1 MRAAQDR
8 LREVFFLH
16 GYQVL
21 ETPILEPT
29 ELFLRKSG
37 GELAARLYTFTD
49 QGGNQVS
56 LRPEYTASI
65 LRYYMEQPN
74 SGLLS
79 MRVQYAGPVFR
90 HEEDSNVYCQFTQVG
105 AELLGSSNP
114 RADAE
119 VLSLSCQALS
129 SLGLSGHRLEIGDL
143 GILHQILESMDLSER
158 AIVFILSN
166 ISELKKGQDGLAGVR
181 ERAKQ
186 LRLLMSDPQ
195 QTYLSGAIRDM
206 EEGEARDL
214 LHGLLQWTDVGS
226 FGAAASFG
234 GGGTVAP

>member
-90 HEEDSNVYCQFTQVG
+90 HEEG
-105 AELLGSSNP
+105 
-114 RADAE
+114 
-119 VLSLSCQALS
+119 
-129 SLGLSGHRLEIGDL
+129 
-143 GILHQILESMDLSER
+143 
-158 AIVFILSN
+158 
-166 ISELKKGQDGLAGVR
+166 
-181 ERAKQ
+181 
-186 LRLLMSDPQ
+186 
-195 QTYLSGAIRDM
+195 
-206 EEGEARDL
+206 
-214 LHGLLQWTDVGS
+214 
-226 FGAAASFG
+226 
-234 GGGTVAP
+234 